1 MRGKEEW
8 QGPGGFHVVLIV
20 VAAGGDRVGFNCDEV
35 SGGQGREEMEGAR
48 AAGLDPLYR
57 HEAMVGGWAIPT
69 G

>member
-1 MRGKEEW
+1 M
-8 QGPGGFHVVLIV
+8 VLIV

-35 SGGQGREEMEGAR
+35 SGGQEREEMEGAR